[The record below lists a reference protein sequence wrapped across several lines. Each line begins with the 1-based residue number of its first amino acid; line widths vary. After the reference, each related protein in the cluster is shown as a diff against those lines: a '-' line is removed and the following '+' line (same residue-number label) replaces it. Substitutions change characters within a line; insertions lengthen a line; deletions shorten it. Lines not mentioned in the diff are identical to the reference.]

1 MELTNKRVQID
12 SLSSQMSS
20 LARHHKNLL
29 SKNNELSE
37 SIQRISQNI
46 DQLKAVVWIK
56 TIRVW
61 KYICIYDVMLF
72 INEKNGH
79 DNRGCWNYFGIGNLG
94 MFIGFSFILHEWRQW
109 HKTIHEKWTQN
120 LEWPKQ
126 KIISESET

>member
-46 DQLKAVVWIK
+46 DQLKAVVWIITIY

-61 KYICIYDVMLF
+61 KYICMMKLNCLLLFSHRKEIY
-72 INEKNGH
+72 KG
-79 DNRGCWNYFGIGNLG
+79 
-94 MFIGFSFILHEWRQW
+94 
-109 HKTIHEKWTQN
+109 TIMSHTVSMKLRN
-120 LEWPKQ
+120 DCMK
-126 KIISESET
+126 

>member
-46 DQLKAVVWIK
+46 DQLKAVVWII
-56 TIRVW
+56 TIYTSM
-61 KYICIYDVMLF
+61 KIHMYDEIKLF
-72 INEKNGH
+72 I
-79 DNRGCWNYFGIGNLG
+79 
-94 MFIGFSFILHEWRQW
+94 ILL
-109 HKTIHEKWTQN
+109 TQKRN
-120 LEWPKQ
+120 IQ
-126 KIISESET
+126 RHNHVTHR